1 MSDQSYTTSFSV
13 DRTPDE
19 VFDAITNA
27 RGWWSEEIEGD
38 ADRVGEEFTFRVK
51 DIHYS
56 KIRVTE
62 LVPGQTLV
70 WRVLDNYMNFIDDQS
85 EWKDTEI
92 RFELSAQDGTT
103 EVRFTHAGLVPQYE
117 CFDVCSNAWGFY
129 IGDSLRSLITTGE
142 GKPSSNPDEAR
153 FGKEERVG

>member
-129 IGDSLRSLITTGE
+129 IGDSLRSLVTTGE

-153 FGKEERVG
+153 FGKEER

>member
-13 DRTPDE
+13 HRTPDE

-62 LVPGQTLV
+62 LVPGQKLV

-92 RFELSAQDGTT
+92 RFELSPQDGTT

-129 IGDSLRSLITTGE
+129 IGDSLRSLITMGE